1 MFIRARWL
9 KGNGDYR
16 VLTKQAMLIAAARM
30 ELNDITMPSEG
41 GVSQQYIMEDLRARK
56 VTAQSKLDEL
66 YQGKKPIPMKALKGE
81 RGLHS
86 TIEKVKRSTLQ
97 KRSRGVLGG
106 GLSTRYFTLDGGVL
120 KSYKSMAE
128 KAKATKIYQL
138 KLAKASVENSSER
151 RGNFQEGFMNG
162 YSHRVVLQTKER
174 DGELYLYAKNEM
186 QAQAWHRAIKMA
198 HWQPSD
204 REAIESCVRRVTST
218 ILVRGWDAMLRH
230 ALEILSI
237 QANLRRFAMRLT
249 HLELSKGWNKARL
262 VYRKKK
268 LEEERR

>member
-1 MFIRARWL
+1 MSLRTANHGMVPVRQPRPQDRFKPGEGERMTPYKGREMFIRARWL

-151 RGNFQEGFMNG
+151 RGNFQLLLP
-162 YSHRVVLQTKER
+162 V
-174 DGELYLYAKNEM
+174 D
-186 QAQAWHRAIKMA
+186 
-198 HWQPSD
+198 
-204 REAIESCVRRVTST
+204 
-218 ILVRGWDAMLRH
+218 
-230 ALEILSI
+230 
-237 QANLRRFAMRLT
+237 
-249 HLELSKGWNKARL
+249 
-262 VYRKKK
+262 
-268 LEEERR
+268 